1 MAKRAPQ
8 PSRNGAQSPAA
19 RGGFRPITE
28 PEEVTPDPNGNRAQR
43 RAAAKAAK
51 QGRLPEPA
59 EGAESE
65 SENDDQGEND
75 TAEAGESA
83 DAPAR

>member
-8 PSRNGAQSPAA
+8 PSRIGAQSPAG
-19 RGGFRPITE
+19 RGGFRPLGE

-51 QGRLPEPA
+51 QGRLPE
-59 EGAESE
+59 
-65 SENDDQGEND
+65 
-75 TAEAGESA
+75 TAEATEGENEQS
-83 DAPAR
+83 DGTEGTEDK